1 MDSEPIPAPAEHPAG
16 ASSNSAGVV
25 IAVLKTYIFLLIL
38 FIILTSETFNRTILK
53 KFDGAITYDGALTA
67 YGVCMQGIL
76 LITSF
81 AGVGYLIDRKIL

>member
-16 ASSNSAGVV
+16 IA

-53 KFDGAITYDGALTA
+53 KFDGAITYDGAPTA

-76 LITSF
+76 LVTSF